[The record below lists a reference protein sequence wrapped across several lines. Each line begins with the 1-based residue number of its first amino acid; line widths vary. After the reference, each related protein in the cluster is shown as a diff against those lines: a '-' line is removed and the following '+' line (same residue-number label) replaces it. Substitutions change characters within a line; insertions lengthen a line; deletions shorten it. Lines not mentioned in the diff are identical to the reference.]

1 MDSLLGTFHINLQG
15 VIFQVINFA
24 IVFAVLYFAAIRPL
38 MKMLDK
44 RSAEI
49 AQGLSDAKRN
59 AELVSASEL
68 AYKAE
73 IEKARKEAYEIVQSA
88 KKDAESKREE
98 AVSETSKQVERMLSE
113 GKAELGREKETIIKE
128 AQKQMTGVVI
138 DAAEKALDDVLADGA
153 LDKQL
158 IEKRIHDH
166 AK

>member
-49 AQGLSDAKRN
+49 AQGLADAKRN

-88 KKDAESKREE
+88 KKDAEIKREE
-98 AVSETSKQVERMLSE
+98 AVSETNKQVERMLSE

>member
-1 MDSLLGTFHINLQG
+1 MDSLLGTFHINLQAI
-15 VIFQVINFA
+15 IFQVINFS

-44 RSAEI
+44 RNEKI
-49 AQGLSDAKRN
+49 AQGVHDALRN
-59 AELVSASEL
+59 AELVKEAETAYKSEL
-68 AYKAE
+68 E
-73 IEKARKEAYEIVQSA
+73 RARKEAFDIVQAA
-88 KKDAESKREE
+88 KKDAEAKREE
-98 AVSETSKQVERMLSE
+98 IIAEATSQAARVLSE
-113 GKAELGREKETIIKE
+113 GKAELSREKETIIKD

-138 DAAEKALDDVLADGA
+138 DAAEKALDDVLSDGA